1 MNSIVSLI
9 LLIVLPLSMVYS
21 QENTIAQDTF
31 EPQLDKIAHFSTS
44 FGLYFTFHTMYQDSL
59 LPMISDT
66 LPIEMNSMLSATIVG
81 LLYEC
86 YQATPISKSDGFS
99 KHDMVYNMIGIG
111 LARLTHE
118 FFLYFREV
126 M

>member
-1 MNSIVSLI
+1 MNSIVYII
-9 LLIVLPLSMVYS
+9 LLIVLPLSLVYS

-59 LPMISDT
+59 LPMISDS

-86 YQATPISKSDGFS
+86 YQATPISNSDGFS

-118 FFLYFREV
+118 FFLYFKEIH
-126 M
+126 

>member
-1 MNSIVSLI
+1 MNSIVYII
-9 LLIVLPLSMVYS
+9 LLIVLPLSLVYS

-59 LPMISDT
+59 LPMISDS

-118 FFLYFREV
+118 FFLYFKEIH
-126 M
+126 

>member
-59 LPMISDT
+59 LPMISDS

-118 FFLYFREV
+118 FFLYFKEIH
-126 M
+126 

>member
-1 MNSIVSLI
+1 MNSIVYII
-9 LLIVLPLSMVYS
+9 LLIVLPLSFIYS

-59 LPMISDT
+59 LPMISDS

-118 FFLYFREV
+118 FFLYFKEV

>member
-1 MNSIVSLI
+1 MNLFSLSIVII
-9 LLIVLPLSMVYS
+9 LFCVGMLYS
-21 QENTIAQDTF
+21 QENTIADDNFT
-31 EPQLDKIAHFSTS
+31 PQLDKIAHLSTS
-44 FGLYFTFHTMYQDSL
+44 FGLYYTFHTMYQDSL
-59 LPMISDT
+59 LPMLSND

-81 LLYEC
+81 FLYEC
-86 YQATPISKSDGFS
+86 YQATPISRSDGFS
-99 KHDMVYNMIGIG
+99 KHDMVYNMVGIS

>member
-1 MNSIVSLI
+1 MNSIVYII

-59 LPMISDT
+59 LPMISDS

-118 FFLYFREV
+118 FFLYFKEIN
-126 M
+126 

>member
-1 MNSIVSLI
+1 MNSIVYII

-59 LPMISDT
+59 LPMISDS

-118 FFLYFREV
+118 FFLYFKEIH
-126 M
+126 

>member
-1 MNSIVSLI
+1 MNSIVYII

-86 YQATPISKSDGFS
+86 YQSTPISKSDGFS

-118 FFLYFREV
+118 FFLYFKEIH
-126 M
+126 

>member
-1 MNSIVSLI
+1 MNSIIYII
-9 LLIVLPLSMVYS
+9 LLIVLPLSLVYS
-21 QENTIAQDTF
+21 QENTIAQDNF

-118 FFLYFREV
+118 FFLYFKEV

>member
-1 MNSIVSLI
+1 MNSIVYII

-86 YQATPISKSDGFS
+86 YQSTPISKSDGFS

-111 LARLTHE
+111 LARLIHE
-118 FFLYFREV
+118 FFLYFKEIH
-126 M
+126 